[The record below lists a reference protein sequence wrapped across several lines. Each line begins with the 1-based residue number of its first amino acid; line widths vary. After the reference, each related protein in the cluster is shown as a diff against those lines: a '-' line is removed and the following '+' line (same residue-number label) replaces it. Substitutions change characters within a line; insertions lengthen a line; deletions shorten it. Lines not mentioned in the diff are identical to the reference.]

1 MQTTASNREE
11 AGRIADV
18 LLRRR
23 LAACVQVIG
32 PAQSRYWWHGEL
44 EDSEEWLC
52 LAKTTEGRAE
62 ELIQTIGEAHSYETP
77 EIIVTPIVDG
87 SHAYLQWVADEV
99 GTAPPEAPARPSDDR
114 SSSENGPG
122 VA

>member
-32 PAQSRYWWHGEL
+32 PVHSRYWWHGEL
-44 EDSEEWLC
+44 EESEEWLC
-52 LAKTTEGRAE
+52 LAKTTGRRTE
-62 ELIQTIGEAHSYETP
+62 ELMQAIAEAHSYETP
-77 EIIVTPIVDG
+77 EVIVTPVVGG
-87 SHAYLQWVADEV
+87 SHAYLQWVEDEV
-99 GTAPPEAPARPSDDR
+99 GTAPPEAPASPSDDC
-114 SSSENGPG
+114 S
-122 VA
+122 

>member
-1 MQTTASNREE
+1 MQTTTSSREE
-11 AGRIADV
+11 AGRIAGV

-32 PAQSRYWWHGEL
+32 PVQSRYWWHGQL

-52 LAKTTEGRAE
+52 LAKTTGHRTE
-62 ELIQTIGEAHSYETP
+62 ELIQAIGEAHSYETP
-77 EIIVTPIVDG
+77 EIIVTPVVDG

-99 GTAPPEAPARPSDDR
+99 GKAQPEAPASPGGDR
-114 SSSENGPG
+114 C
-122 VA
+122 